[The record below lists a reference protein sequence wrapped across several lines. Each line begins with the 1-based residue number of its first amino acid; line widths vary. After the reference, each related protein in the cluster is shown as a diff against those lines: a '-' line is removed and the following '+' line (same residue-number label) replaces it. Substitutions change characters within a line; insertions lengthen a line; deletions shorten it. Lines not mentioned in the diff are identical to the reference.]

1 DQRVASFIVGGQDR
15 WESGQAMMRDARPD
29 QWNSFVWEDRLV
41 QDNQPKIR
49 DCRIGAT
56 QARQPKSCVITIKP
70 DAQ

>member
-1 DQRVASFIVGGQDR
+1 
-15 WESGQAMMRDARPD
+15 MRDARPD